1 MTEGERVKHLR
12 KDKLNQ
18 TLEEFGSKL
27 GVTKVAISNIE
38 KGNRALTDQMA
49 KSISRE
55 FGVRE
60 EWLRTGEGDMFAELD
75 LDAELSQWAEKMLSG
90 QKGDFRQRFVRL
102 LARLSDV
109 QWKQLEEFALF
120 LAGMDVKPEV
130 DPEQEIQD
138 EVADYERQLRLEKEV
153 EGKSSASESTS
164 GTA

>member
-1 MTEGERVKHLR
+1 MTGGERVKMLR
-12 KDKLNQ
+12 KDHLRI
-18 TLEEFGSKL
+18 TLEEFGGRIGIQKSAVSKIERGENSL
-27 GVTKVAISNIE
+27 SEQLIKLISH
-38 KGNRALTDQMA
+38 
-49 KSISRE
+49 E

-60 EWLRTGEGDMFAELD
+60 EWLRTGEGEMFAKLDPDEELY
-75 LDAELSQWAEKMLSG
+75 QWAEKMLTG
-90 QKGDFRQRFVRL
+90 QSGDFRQRFVRL
-102 LARLSDV
+102 LARLSDD

-153 EGKSSASESTS
+153 GEKSSASESTS

>member
-1 MTEGERVKHLR
+1 MGDRIKQLR
-12 KDKLNQ
+12 KELELTQ
-18 TLEEFGSKL
+18 EEFSGRLGIKRNTVAQYEIGRNEPQESVISLICREYNVSK
-27 GVTKVAISNIE
+27 K
-38 KGNRALTDQMA
+38 
-49 KSISRE
+49 
-55 FGVRE
+55 
-60 EWLRTGEGDMFAELD
+60 WLLTGEGEMFAKLDPDEELY
-75 LDAELSQWAEKMLSG
+75 QWAEKILSG
-90 QKGDFRQRFVRL
+90 QSGDFRQRFVRL